1 MKRLGSFQALAAAL
15 AASLGLQACGGETT
29 SSKDGPSG
37 AGGRSAV
44 TGGSTAVTG
53 GSTATNATGGIGA
66 TMPAGGL
73 ASTGSGVSSGTAGT
87 TGTMGPAP
95 CVPTSPSGGIEWCQ
109 DQTRHRTSKVEC
121 PVELPRA
128 DYTCHG
134 TFRQFCATDAD
145 CTEHP
150 LGGCFAQGQ
159 GLDVCDC
166 EYRCRTDED
175 CEDGGICA
183 CEGGVA
189 GKCLPATCRTD
200 ADCGEGLQCRSY
212 QHPESDNCDDVRFEC
227 QMAQDTC
234 DSSYEDCHGIGE
246 RCISDATGVHQCRQ
260 HRCVNY

>member
-1 MKRLGSFQALAAAL
+1 MKRLGWFQALAAAL
-15 AASLGLQACGGETT
+15 AASFGLQACGGETTT

-44 TGGSTAVTG
+44 TGGR
-53 GSTATNATGGIGA
+53 TATNATGGIGS
-66 TMPAGGL
+66 TTPAGGL
-73 ASTGSGVSSGTAGT
+73 AGTGSVVSSGSAGT
-87 TGTMGPAP
+87 GTTGPAP
-95 CVPTSPSGGIEWCQ
+95 CVPIFPSGGIESCQ

-128 DYTCHG
+128 DYTCRG
-134 TFRQFCATDAD
+134 TFRQSCARDAD
-145 CTEHP
+145 CTEQP

-159 GLDVCDC
+159 TLDVCDC

-175 CEDGGICA
+175 CEDGGICE
-183 CEGGVA
+183 CEGLVA

-212 QHPESDNCDDVRFEC
+212 QHPESDNCEDVRFEC

-234 DSSYEDCHGIGE
+234 DSSYEDCHVIGE
-246 RCISDATGVHQCRQ
+246 LCISDATGVHQCRQ
-260 HRCVNY
+260 HRCVYY